1 MTILQ
6 TPVTLFYLTKNIND
20 NKFIPLN
27 ALSKSMVSLALIGM
41 SADNNVKLNSQLA
54 ALPSVG
60 QMSLSIGGQD
70 ESTQC

>member
-1 MTILQ
+1 
-6 TPVTLFYLTKNIND
+6 
-20 NKFIPLN
+20 
-27 ALSKSMVSLALIGM
+27 MVSLALIGM